1 MTETRSSIPLSD
13 CRPGESATVVHV
25 RGDGPVTQR
34 LLEMGIVE
42 GTVLRV
48 VRIAPLGDPME
59 IELHNYLLSLRK
71 AEAKHVEVA
80 P

>member
-1 MTETRSSIPLSD
+1 MTETRSILLSD
-13 CRPGESATVVHV
+13 CRPGECGTVVRV
-25 RGDGPVTQR
+25 SGDGPVAQR

-48 VRIAPLGDPME
+48 VRVAPLGDPME

-71 AEAKHVEVA
+71 AEARRVEVA
-80 P
+80 T